1 MNSLSRKLLPFA
13 ACVLLSIGQAAPA
26 VAQTVMKFG
35 TASIND
41 TQHHWM
47 RLLKEGVE
55 KRAGDRMKVEIF
67 PSSQLG
73 SVPRMIEG
81 LQLGTIEGYLGPTSF
96 LVGVDQRFQ
105 ALDAPFLF
113 DDLPHAMRATH
124 DPEFINGFWRLG
136 EAKAIATIGMF
147 CPEITTF
154 LSIQPI
160 RKLDDF
166 KGKKVRVFA
175 SRIERESMRRLGA
188 TAAPMPFDEVLTAI
202 QNGTLDSVKSSISLF
217 VAFRYYTIVKTLTR
231 THESVICAAATISK
245 AWYDKLPADLRRVLD
260 EEARK
265 ADDETQAWS
274 YEFMNRNNKAWADGG
289 GELIDLAAADKAA
302 LRALLQPVGDEIV
315 KEQPDLRDIHE
326 LTKRVAARHR

>member
-1 MNSLSRKLLPFA
+1 MHALSKLLLPA
-13 ACVLLSIGQAAPA
+13 AASVLLAIGQIAPA
-26 VAQTVMKFG
+26 AAQTVMKFG

-47 RLLKEGVE
+47 KLLKEGVE

-113 DDLPHAMRATH
+113 ENLPHAMRTTH

-166 KGKKVRVFA
+166 KGKK
-175 SRIERESMRRLGA
+175 I
-188 TAAPMPFDEVLTAI
+188 
-202 QNGTLDSVKSSISLF
+202 
-217 VAFRYYTIVKTLTR
+217 RYFTVVKTLTR

-245 AWYDKLPADLRRVLD
+245 AWYDKLPAALRRILD

-274 YEFMNRNNKAWADGG
+274 YEFMNRNHKAWVDGG
-289 GELIDLAAADKAA
+289 GELIDLGAADKAA

-315 KEQPDLRDIHE
+315 KEQPELRDIHE